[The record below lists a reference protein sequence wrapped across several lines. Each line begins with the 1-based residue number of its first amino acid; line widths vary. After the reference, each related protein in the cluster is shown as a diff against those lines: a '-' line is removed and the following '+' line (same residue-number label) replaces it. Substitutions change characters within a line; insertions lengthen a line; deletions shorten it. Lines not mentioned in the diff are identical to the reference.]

1 MSKVELVKNGRKVV
15 VDSRVADHLLS
26 RASYGYIRRDM
37 VAAQPQVPAAPKS
50 NNLAPD
56 KKEGES
62 KPVVN
67 QASKPDVEKPNTVHT
82 SSSEKP
88 EIDSEGVQWDADKHT
103 SNKAKTTA
111 GAWKKKPGAS
121 NQK

>member
-1 MSKVELVKNGRKVV
+1 MSKVDLIKNGRVV
-15 VDSRVADHLLS
+15 RVDSRLAKHLLD
-26 RASYGYIRRDM
+26 RKNLGYMRRDM
-37 VAAQPQVPAAPKS
+37 VAAQPQIPAAPKS
-50 NNLAPD
+50 NNLAPE

-88 EIDSEGVQWDADKHT
+88 EVDSEGVEWDPDKHT

>member
-1 MSKVELVKNGRKVV
+1 MSKVDLIKNGRVV
-15 VDSRVADHLLS
+15 AVDSRIATVLLG
-26 RASYGYIRRDM
+26 RKNLGYMRRDM
-37 VAAQPQVPAAPKS
+37 VATQPQITAAPKS
-50 NNLAPD
+50 NNLASE
-56 KKEGES
+56 KKEEES

-88 EIDSEGVQWDADKHT
+88 EVDSEGVEWDPEKHT